1 MTIYLYVEPAYQNTL
16 WCRRTLGAIAAE
28 AAKKRYPIKKLDP
41 DLLYQTDLDAF
52 FGEEKKRL
60 LLVLS
65 TAVESSAALNEFF
78 LVNGIHAIYINH
90 QNVAASV
97 HCSSIIVDYTAAMR
111 SIVEYL
117 EGTSHERFALYG
129 INRNSSTDMIKKEYF
144 EELIRQAPDRFRAED
159 IYYNNSDLESC
170 FSTLKP
176 NLGRYNAF
184 ICANDIVAYSLITNL
199 RENGV
204 IVPEDCYVVSFGGSL
219 LSQLGSPSLTTVSV
233 DHETLGRQAIF
244 AYSYLRK
251 AADEVYM
258 TAKVSSTL
266 QVRRSTN
273 FATPYIKPMTYT
285 VPLISSGINFYNDE
299 ESQRILKVDGVLS
312 KCDILDF
319 QIISGLLRG
328 YPYNRISSG
337 LFVSENVIFYR
348 LKRMLKT
355 ADLPSKEDLTA
366 LLRAYLSPEEIS
378 SYISKELSPYRPE
391 PKKVQPN

>member
-16 WCRRTLGAIAAE
+16 WCRRTLGAISAE
-28 AAKKRYPIKKLDP
+28 AARKRYPIKYLP
-41 DLLYQTDLDAF
+41 PETLYQTDFDAF
-52 FGEEKKRL
+52 FGDEKKRL

-78 LVNGIHAIYINH
+78 MVNGIHAIHINH
-90 QNVAASV
+90 QNIAASV
-97 HCSSIIVDYTAAMR
+97 NCSSIIVDYTAAMR

-129 INRNSSTDMIKKEYF
+129 INQNSSTDMIKKEYF
-144 EELIRQAPDRFRAED
+144 EDLCRQAPERYRPED
-159 IYYNNSDLESC
+159 IYYNNSDLQRC

-176 NLGRYNAF
+176 HLARYNAF

-204 IVPEDCYVVSFGGSL
+204 RVPEDVYVVSFGGSL
-219 LSQLGSPSLTTVSV
+219 LSQLGSPSLTTISV

-244 AYSYLRK
+244 AYSYLQK
-251 AADEVYM
+251 AAHEIYM
-258 TAKVSSTL
+258 TAKVASSL
-266 QVRRSTN
+266 QIRLSTN

-285 VPLISSGINFYNDE
+285 VPLVTSGVNFYSDE
-299 ESQRILKVDGVLS
+299 ESRRILKVDAVLS

-319 QIISGLLRG
+319 QIISGLLHG

-348 LKRMLKT
+348 IKRMLKT
-355 ADLPSKEDLTA
+355 ADISTKEELTT
-366 LLRAYLSPEEIS
+366 LFRNYLSSEEIS
-378 SYISKELSPYRPE
+378 AYISNELSKYRKE
-391 PKKVQPN
+391 TMKDQSK